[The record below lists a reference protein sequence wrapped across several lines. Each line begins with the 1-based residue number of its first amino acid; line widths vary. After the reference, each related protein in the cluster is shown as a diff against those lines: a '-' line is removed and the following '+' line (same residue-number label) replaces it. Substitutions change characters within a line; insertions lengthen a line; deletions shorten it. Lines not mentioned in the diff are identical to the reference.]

1 MAFFKSY
8 TIALNC
14 TIYYGLKSKASNLF
28 SKNLGYTFCL
38 LKQYCSKSI
47 MKVLNVAE
55 KPDAAKNIAGYLSHG
70 TSRKRE
76 GFSKYNKIFEF
87 NVQLWGQNC
96 QMLMTSVS
104 GHLLN
109 YDFTNAYRKWHSCHP
124 LNLFDAPVFK
134 RCVEENHE
142 NIKKTLEREA
152 RFCNALIIWTDC
164 DREGENIGF
173 EVIQVCQ
180 AIKPNIRVYRAKF
193 SEITRSSVER
203 ALQNL
208 AQPDKAMSDAVDVRS
223 ELDLRIGAA
232 FTRFQTLRLQ
242 KVFPNILGDLLISYG
257 SCQFPTL
264 GFVVER
270 FLAIDRFKSEP
281 YWKLKVMDDREG
293 ISVEFKW
300 VRVRLFE
307 KMPCQIFLDIC
318 LEQPEATVEKVTCK
332 PKSKWRPLP
341 LDTIELEK
349 QGSRKLRINAKE
361 TMRIAERL
369 YTQGFISYPRTETN
383 IFPKE
388 LNLRSLVE
396 QQINNQEWGNFAQN
410 LLESG
415 ITPRQGKKSDQAHPP
430 IHPIKY
436 TDNLYGNEAK
446 VYEFVVRHF
455 LACLSK
461 NAEGRET
468 TVEIDIAGEKFKANG
483 LEIITKNYLDV
494 YIYEKWSN
502 KQIHSYEQRQVFR
515 PTSIDMVE
523 EKTSA
528 PNLLTEAE
536 LIALMDKH
544 GIGTDATHADH
555 IDTIKSRQYVGLTD
569 TQHFMPGK
577 LGIGLVMG
585 YDNMGFQM
593 SKPHLR
599 ADLEKDLQLICE
611 SKKNPNEVLQNQI
624 NKYREVFQVAIERA
638 NLIDDSL
645 AHYLN
650 ERPLQT
656 EQIQLNTPVIS
667 TIFKCPKCGSD
678 MVLKQRRQG
687 RGKYITCTGYPE
699 CTNVIWFPE
708 TVEDV
713 EVLNETCNRCTENI
727 HKLKFKL
734 VRNVI
739 PMYGTSHTTCIGC
752 DTIFNEMLNIKE
764 DCIKQTG
771 RTNYTAHNN
780 TRNTLNS
787 TSSTSQSTSNTFQ
800 SRNTQPVSN
809 STGFVRNNN
818 NVGLIGTSTV
828 SSSRPN
834 TQNQNSNISQPNSS
848 NRSILS
854 NTVNRNTISDN
865 RENHFS
871 WINSSDFNN
880 PGNRANQSTFRNS
893 RNTNNVK
900 DIWGNTDNNAEIICH
915 CHETAIQ
922 LTVRKDGPNKGRLFY
937 KCAKPQGSGCNFFL
951 WGSDSAE
958 SNTESAHSTWEP
970 NWNRNNDSAHFSGAG
985 TSNNDWGNPSTNNVM
1000 CNCNQPARKL
1010 TVHKDGPN
1018 KGRQFYGCPK
1028 GVNSTCNF
1036 FKWTDE
1042 DDTNDSHTDWS
1053 NSTARGIG
1061 NKARSKFSQKS
1072 NAPKRP
1078 KLTGGKRKCG
1088 NCGLE
1093 GHTRKKCPNNAMD

>member
-14 TIYYGLKSKASNLF
+14 TIYHNLKNKASILSSN
-28 SKNLGYTFCL
+28 NPGNVFCSL
-38 LKQYCSKSI
+38 RQYCSKSI

-70 TSRKRE
+70 TSRRRE

-96 QMLMTSVS
+96 QMVMTSVS
-104 GHLLN
+104 GHLLGHE
-109 YDFTNAYRKWHSCHP
+109 FTGGYNKWHSCHP
-124 LNLFDAPVFK
+124 LNLFDATVSK
-134 RCVEENHE
+134 QCLEESHI
-142 NIKKTLEREA
+142 NIKKTLEREV
-152 RFCNALIIWTDC
+152 RSCNTLIIWTDC

-173 EVIQVCQ
+173 EIIQVCQ
-180 AIKPNIRVYRAKF
+180 AVKPHIHIYRAKF
-193 SEITRSSVER
+193 SEITRPSIER
-203 ALQNL
+203 ALQTL
-208 AQPDKAMSDAVDVRS
+208 TQPDKAMSDAVDVRS

-242 KVFPNILGDLLISYG
+242 KVFPNTLGDLLISYG

-281 YWKLKVMDDREG
+281 YWKLKVMDDHEG
-293 ISVEFKW
+293 ISVEFRW
-300 VRVRLFE
+300 ARVRLFE
-307 KMPCQIFLDIC
+307 KVPCQIFLDIC

-341 LDTIELEK
+341 LDTVELEK

-396 QQINNQEWGNFAQN
+396 QQVNNQEWGNFAEN

-430 IHPIKY
+430 IHPTKY
-436 TDNLYGNEAK
+436 TDSLHGNEAK
-446 VYEFVVRHF
+446 IYEFVVRHF

-468 TVEIDIAGEKFKANG
+468 TIEINIAGEKFMANG
-483 LEIITKNYLDV
+483 LEIIATNYLDV
-494 YIYEKWSN
+494 YIYEKWNN
-502 KQIHSYEQRQVFR
+502 KQIHFYEQQQVFR

-528 PNLLTEAE
+528 PSLLTEAE

-544 GIGTDATHADH
+544 GIGTDATHAEH

-599 ADLEKDLQLICE
+599 ADLEKDLQLICQRQ
-611 SKKNPNEVLQNQI
+611 KDPNEVLQHQI

-645 AHYLN
+645 AHYLD

-656 EQIQLNTPVIS
+656 EGTQLAPMIT

-678 MVLKQRRQG
+678 MILKQRRQG
-687 RGKYITCTGYPE
+687 RGKYITCLGYPA
-699 CTNVIWFPE
+699 CTNVIWFSE
-708 TVEDV
+708 AVEDV
-713 EVLNETCNRCTENI
+713 EVLNETCNLCTENI
-727 HKLKFKL
+727 RKLKFKL

-739 PMYGTSHTTCIGC
+739 PLYGTSYTTCIGC
-752 DTIFNEMLNIKE
+752 DTTFNEMLNIKE

-771 RTNYTAHNN
+771 RANYTVHNN
-780 TRNTLNS
+780 TRDILSSASNTSLP
-787 TSSTSQSTSNTFQ
+787 TSSTSQS
-800 SRNTQPVSN
+800 RNTQPISS
-809 STGFVRNNN
+809 STEFVQNNN
-818 NVGLIGTSTV
+818 ISLIGTSAT
-828 SSSRPN
+828 SRRPN

-848 NRSILS
+848 NRPSTI
-854 NTVNRNTISDN
+854 NRNTTSDN

-871 WINSSDFNN
+871 WINSDFNN
-880 PGNRANQSTFRNS
+880 PGNRANQSTFRNPH
-893 RNTNNVK
+893 NTNNVK
-900 DIWGNTDNNAEIICH
+900 DIWGNTDDDAEIMCH
-915 CHETAIQ
+915 CHEIAIQ
-922 LTVRKDGPNKGRLFY
+922 LTVRKEGPNKGRLFY
-937 KCAKPQGSGCNFFL
+937 KCAKPQGSGCSFFL

-958 SNTESAHSTWEP
+958 SNTTNEHSSWESS
-970 NWNRNNDSAHFSGAG
+970 WNRNNDGAS
-985 TSNNDWGNPSTNNVM
+985 TSNNDWGNPSMNNIM

-1010 TVHKDGPN
+1010 TVYKDGPN
-1018 KGRQFYGCPK
+1018 KGRHFYGCPK
-1028 GVNSTCNF
+1028 GVGSTCNF
-1036 FKWTDE
+1036 FKWADE
-1042 DDTNDSHTDWS
+1042 NDADDNHTDWS
-1053 NSTARGIG
+1053 NSTARGTG
-1061 NKARSKFSQKS
+1061 NRARNKFPQKGS
-1072 NAPKRP
+1072 APKRP
-1078 KLTGGKRKCG
+1078 RPTGGKRKCG

-1093 GHTRKKCPNNAMD
+1093 GHTKKKCPNNAMD